1 MLKKLESDLD
11 SYEYETNVY
20 NAHYEKCDEAEAALP
35 IALKELDE
43 FISQFTD
50 KGSGKEYAE
59 ALFYASVGYAKDE
72 EDAKNN
78 EIKAAEIREQI
89 ATLERRI
96 SHLTS
101 RYPTE
106 STDPIAEID
115 RKLTEYKTL
124 ARLLSAR
131 RDKIRKFAK
140 ENPQVEKGS
149 SLIPDCDL
157 SRNFDS
163 DALDIQNR
171 LIAAER
177 ERARLISEYD
187 RLMLDIE
194 KIDEHEERLRE
205 LRESADAKRTSFTV
219 IKKTMDIL
227 GNAKEKLTARYLDKV
242 RCGFNKYV
250 SVMDIG
256 NEFSIDT
263 EFNVTRIDLGKSR
276 APEAYSRG
284 TRDLFALAMRLALI
298 DALFEDA
305 KPPVILDDPFSA
317 LDDQRLKTAI
327 ETVQRI
333 SRDRQIFYF
342 TCTTSR
348 QI

>member
-1 MLKKLESDLD
+1 
-11 SYEYETNVY
+11 
-20 NAHYEKCDEAEAALP
+20 
-35 IALKELDE
+35 
-43 FISQFTD
+43 
-50 KGSGKEYAE
+50 
-59 ALFYASVGYAKDE
+59 
-72 EDAKNN
+72 
-78 EIKAAEIREQI
+78 
-89 ATLERRI
+89 
-96 SHLTS
+96 
-101 RYPTE
+101 
-106 STDPIAEID
+106 
-115 RKLTEYKTL
+115 
-124 ARLLSAR
+124 
-131 RDKIRKFAK
+131 
-140 ENPQVEKGS
+140 
-149 SLIPDCDL
+149 
-157 SRNFDS
+157 
-163 DALDIQNR
+163 
-171 LIAAER
+171 
-177 ERARLISEYD
+177 
-187 RLMLDIE
+187 MLDIE